1 MQCYPRVMRILATAA
16 LVPLVASVPAAAQEI
31 REALPGGVFNN
42 ERMRMEA
49 PAYVDPKE
57 ECRTS
62 GPSEDGRVVLP
73 QPGGVVLERDASG
86 GVRVVDDTSRA
97 PTPGAPIQI
106 DCGT

>member
-1 MQCYPRVMRILATAA
+1 MRPSTASTVLLLLAA
-16 LVPLVASVPAAAQEI
+16 VPAGAQEL

-42 ERMRMEA
+42 ERMRIEA
-49 PAYVDPKE
+49 PAYVDPAE
-57 ECRTS
+57 ECRTT

-73 QPGGVVLERDASG
+73 QAGGVVLERDANG
-86 GVRVVDDTSRA
+86 GLRVVDDASRG